1 MWSDVIITFMIA
13 FIVSYI
19 CVPISMKIAKQ
30 VGAID
35 LPNEARKK
43 HKIAM
48 PRLGGIAIIIGF
60 LVALVYVIATKVL
73 VEGNHELFTGN
84 LKILLTISLSMSIIA
99 FMGFLDDVYNLKSYI
114 KLAFQALAAVIV
126 IAGGIRIEQIGIPF
140 LQNSVEFSTTFSY
153 ILTFFW
159 IIGVTNAINLI
170 DGLDRTFFRHSP
182 YIIISA
188 YSNIY
193 NQFIT
198 YNLNIPNNCTC
209 RWYSRI
215 FTV

>member
-60 LVALVYVIATKVL
+60 LVALIYVIATKVL

-84 LKILLTISLSMSIIA
+84 LKILLTISLSMSLIA
-99 FMGFLDDVYNLKSYI
+99 LMGFLDDVYNLKSYI
-114 KLAFQALAAVIV
+114 KLAFQAMAAIIV
-126 IAGGIRIEQIGIPF
+126 IIGGIRIEEITLPF
-140 LQNSVEFSTTFSY
+140 LQNSVVFNTTFSY

-170 DGLDRTFFRHSP
+170 DGLDRTFIRYSS
-182 YIIISA
+182 YIIIIT

-193 NQFIT
+193 T
-198 YNLNIPNNCTC
+198 
-209 RWYSRI
+209 
-215 FTV
+215 

>member
-19 CVPISMKIAKQ
+19 CVPISMKIAKRI
-30 VGAID
+30 GAID

-126 IAGGIRIEQIGIPF
+126 IVGGIRIEQIGIPF

-170 DGLDRTFFRHSP
+170 DGLDRTFIRYSS
-182 YIIISA
+182 YIIIIT

-193 NQFIT
+193 T
-198 YNLNIPNNCTC
+198 
-209 RWYSRI
+209 
-215 FTV
+215 

>member
-19 CVPISMKIAKQ
+19 CVPISMKIAKK

-48 PRLGGIAIIIGF
+48 PRLGGIAIMIGF
-60 LVALVYVIATKVL
+60 LVALIYVIATKVL

-84 LKILLTISLSMSIIA
+84 LKILLTISLSMSLIA
-99 FMGFLDDVYNLKSYI
+99 LMGFLDDVYNLKSYV
-114 KLAFQALAAVIV
+114 KLAFQAMAAIIV
-126 IAGGIRIEQIGIPF
+126 IIGGIRIEEITLPF
-140 LQNSVEFSTTFSY
+140 LQNSVVFNTTFSY

-170 DGLDRTFFRHSP
+170 DGLDRTFIRYSS
-182 YIIISA
+182 YIIIIT

-193 NQFIT
+193 T
-198 YNLNIPNNCTC
+198 
-209 RWYSRI
+209 
-215 FTV
+215 

>member
-19 CVPISMKIAKQ
+19 CVPISMKIAKR

-114 KLAFQALAAVIV
+114 KLAFQAMAAIIV
-126 IAGGIRIEQIGIPF
+126 IIGGIRIEEITLPF
-140 LQNSVEFSTTFSY
+140 LQNSVVFNTTFSY

-170 DGLDRTFFRHSP
+170 DGLDRTFIRYSS
-182 YIIISA
+182 YIIIIT

-193 NQFIT
+193 T
-198 YNLNIPNNCTC
+198 
-209 RWYSRI
+209 
-215 FTV
+215 

>member
-19 CVPISMKIAKQ
+19 CVPISMKIAKK

-60 LVALVYVIATKVL
+60 LVALIYAIATKVL

-84 LKILLTISLSMSIIA
+84 LKILLTISLSMSLIA
-99 FMGFLDDVYNLKSYI
+99 LMGFLDDVYNLKSYV
-114 KLAFQALAAVIV
+114 KLAFQAMAAIIV
-126 IAGGIRIEQIGIPF
+126 IIGGIRIEEITLPF
-140 LQNSVEFSTTFSY
+140 LQNSVVFNTTFSY

-170 DGLDRTFFRHSP
+170 DGLDRTFIRYSS
-182 YIIISA
+182 YIIIIT

-193 NQFIT
+193 T
-198 YNLNIPNNCTC
+198 
-209 RWYSRI
+209 
-215 FTV
+215 

>member
-19 CVPISMKIAKQ
+19 CVPISMKIAKR

-84 LKILLTISLSMSIIA
+84 LK
-99 FMGFLDDVYNLKSYI
+99 SYI

-126 IAGGIRIEQIGIPF
+126 MAGGIRIEQIGIPF

-182 YIIISA
+182 YIISSP
-188 YSNIY
+188 YSNFH
-193 NQFIT
+193 NKLIT

-209 RWYSRI
+209 RRYSRI
-215 FTV
+215 FTI

>member
-19 CVPISMKIAKQ
+19 CVPISMKIAKR

-84 LKILLTISLSMSIIA
+84 LKILLTISLSMSLIA
-99 FMGFLDDVYNLKSYI
+99 LMGFLDDVYNLKSYV
-114 KLAFQALAAVIV
+114 KLAFQAMAAIIV
-126 IAGGIRIEQIGIPF
+126 IIGGIRIEEITLPF
-140 LQNSVEFSTTFSY
+140 LQNSVVFNTTFSY

-170 DGLDRTFFRHSP
+170 DGLDRTFIRHSS
-182 YIIISA
+182 YIIIIT

-193 NQFIT
+193 T
-198 YNLNIPNNCTC
+198 
-209 RWYSRI
+209 
-215 FTV
+215 

>member
-19 CVPISMKIAKQ
+19 CVPISMKIAKR

-84 LKILLTISLSMSIIA
+84 LKILLTISLSMSLIA
-99 FMGFLDDVYNLKSYI
+99 LMGFLDDVYNLKSYV
-114 KLAFQALAAVIV
+114 KLAFQAMAAIIV
-126 IAGGIRIEQIGIPF
+126 IIGGIRIEEITLPF
-140 LQNSVEFSTTFSY
+140 LQNSVVFNTTFSY

-170 DGLDRTFFRHSP
+170 DGLDRTFIRYSS
-182 YIIISA
+182 YIIIIT

-193 NQFIT
+193 T
-198 YNLNIPNNCTC
+198 
-209 RWYSRI
+209 
-215 FTV
+215 

>member
-60 LVALVYVIATKVL
+60 LVALIYAIATKVL

-84 LKILLTISLSMSIIA
+84 LKILLKISLSMSLIA
-99 FMGFLDDVYNLKSYI
+99 LMGFLDDVYNLKSYV
-114 KLAFQALAAVIV
+114 KLAFQAVAAIIIIV
-126 IAGGIRIEQIGIPF
+126 GGIRIEEISLPF
-140 LQNSVEFSTTFSY
+140 LQNSVVFTNTFSY

-170 DGLDRTFFRHSP
+170 DGLDRTFIRYCT
-182 YIIISA
+182 YIIIIT
-188 YSNIY
+188 YSNIHTKWFT
-193 NQFIT
+193 N
-198 YNLNIPNNCTC
+198 NINIFNNCSC
-209 RWYSRI
+209 RWYSWI
-215 FTV
+215 LTI

>member
-60 LVALVYVIATKVL
+60 LVALIYVIATKVL

-84 LKILLTISLSMSIIA
+84 LKILLTISLSMSLIA
-99 FMGFLDDVYNLKSYI
+99 LMGFLDDVYNLKSYV
-114 KLAFQALAAVIV
+114 KLAFQAMAAIIV
-126 IAGGIRIEQIGIPF
+126 IIGGIRIEEITLPF
-140 LQNSVEFSTTFSY
+140 LQNSVVFNTTFSY

-170 DGLDRTFFRHSP
+170 DGLDRTFIRYSS
-182 YIIISA
+182 YLIIIT

-193 NQFIT
+193 T
-198 YNLNIPNNCTC
+198 
-209 RWYSRI
+209 
-215 FTV
+215 

>member
-19 CVPISMKIAKQ
+19 CVPISMKIAKR

-84 LKILLTISLSMSIIA
+84 LKILLTISLSMSLIA
-99 FMGFLDDVYNLKSYI
+99 LMGFLDDVYNLKSYI
-114 KLAFQALAAVIV
+114 KLAFQAMAAIIV
-126 IAGGIRIEQIGIPF
+126 IIGGIRIEEITLPF
-140 LQNSVEFSTTFSY
+140 LQNSVVFNTTFSY

-170 DGLDRTFFRHSP
+170 DGLDRTFIRYSS
-182 YIIISA
+182 YIIIIT

-193 NQFIT
+193 T
-198 YNLNIPNNCTC
+198 
-209 RWYSRI
+209 
-215 FTV
+215 

>member
-19 CVPISMKIAKQ
+19 CVPISMKIAKK

-60 LVALVYVIATKVL
+60 LVALIYVIATKVL

-84 LKILLTISLSMSIIA
+84 LKILLTISLSMSLIA
-99 FMGFLDDVYNLKSYI
+99 LMGFLDDVYNLKSYV
-114 KLAFQALAAVIV
+114 KLAFQAMAAIIV
-126 IAGGIRIEQIGIPF
+126 IIGGIRIEEITLPF
-140 LQNSVEFSTTFSY
+140 LQNSVVFNTTFSY

-170 DGLDRTFFRHSP
+170 DGLDRTFIRYSS
-182 YIIISA
+182 YIII
-188 YSNIY
+188 
-193 NQFIT
+193 IT
-198 YNLNIPNNCTC
+198 YSSIYT
-209 RWYSRI
+209 
-215 FTV
+215 

>member
-19 CVPISMKIAKQ
+19 CVPISMKIAKK

-60 LVALVYVIATKVL
+60 LVALIYVIATKVL

-84 LKILLTISLSMSIIA
+84 LKILLTISLSMSLIA
-99 FMGFLDDVYNLKSYI
+99 LMGFLDDVYNLKSYI
-114 KLAFQALAAVIV
+114 KLAFQAMAAIIV
-126 IAGGIRIEQIGIPF
+126 IIGGIRIEEITLPF
-140 LQNSVEFSTTFSY
+140 LQNSVVFNTTFSY

-170 DGLDRTFFRHSP
+170 DGLDRTFIRYSS
-182 YIIISA
+182 YIIIIT

-193 NQFIT
+193 T
-198 YNLNIPNNCTC
+198 
-209 RWYSRI
+209 
-215 FTV
+215 

>member
-19 CVPISMKIAKQ
+19 CVPISMKIAKR

-182 YIIISA
+182 YIISSP
-188 YSNIY
+188 YSNFH
-193 NQFIT
+193 NKLIT
-198 YNLNIPNNCTC
+198 YNLNISNNCTC
-209 RWYSRI
+209 RRYSRI
-215 FTV
+215 FTI

>member
-60 LVALVYVIATKVL
+60 LVALIYAIATKVL

-84 LKILLTISLSMSIIA
+84 LKILLTISLSMSLIA
-99 FMGFLDDVYNLKSYI
+99 LMGFLDDVYNLKSYV
-114 KLAFQALAAVIV
+114 KLAFQAMAAIIV
-126 IAGGIRIEQIGIPF
+126 IIGGIRIEEITLPF
-140 LQNSVEFSTTFSY
+140 LQNSVVFNNTFSY

-170 DGLDRTFFRHSP
+170 DGLDRTFIRYSS
-182 YIIISA
+182 YIIIIT

-193 NQFIT
+193 T
-198 YNLNIPNNCTC
+198 
-209 RWYSRI
+209 
-215 FTV
+215 

>member
-19 CVPISMKIAKQ
+19 CVPISMKIAKK

-60 LVALVYVIATKVL
+60 LVALIYAIATKVL

-84 LKILLTISLSMSIIA
+84 LKILLIISLSMSLIA
-99 FMGFLDDVYNLKSYI
+99 LMGFLDDVYNLKSYI
-114 KLAFQALAAVIV
+114 KLAFQAMAAIIV
-126 IAGGIRIEQIGIPF
+126 IIGGIRIEEITLPF
-140 LQNSVEFSTTFSY
+140 LQNSVVFNTTFSY

-170 DGLDRTFFRHSP
+170 DGLDRTFIRYSS
-182 YIIISA
+182 YIIIIT

-193 NQFIT
+193 T
-198 YNLNIPNNCTC
+198 
-209 RWYSRI
+209 
-215 FTV
+215 

>member
-60 LVALVYVIATKVL
+60 LVALIYVIATKVL

-84 LKILLTISLSMSIIA
+84 LKILLTISLSMSLIA
-99 FMGFLDDVYNLKSYI
+99 LMGFLDDVYNLKSYV
-114 KLAFQALAAVIV
+114 KLAFQAMAAIIV
-126 IAGGIRIEQIGIPF
+126 IIGGIRIEEITLPF
-140 LQNSVEFSTTFSY
+140 LQNSVVFNTTFSY

-170 DGLDRTFFRHSP
+170 DGLDRTFIRYSS
-182 YIIISA
+182 YIIIIT

-193 NQFIT
+193 T
-198 YNLNIPNNCTC
+198 
-209 RWYSRI
+209 
-215 FTV
+215 

>member
-60 LVALVYVIATKVL
+60 LVALIYAIATKVL

-84 LKILLTISLSMSIIA
+84 LKILLTISLSMSLIA
-99 FMGFLDDVYNLKSYI
+99 LMGFLDDVYNLKSYI
-114 KLAFQALAAVIV
+114 KLAFQAMAAIIV
-126 IAGGIRIEQIGIPF
+126 IIGGIRIEEITLPF
-140 LQNSVEFSTTFSY
+140 LQNSVVFNTTFSY

-170 DGLDRTFFRHSP
+170 DGLDRTFIRYSS
-182 YIIISA
+182 YIIIIT

-193 NQFIT
+193 T
-198 YNLNIPNNCTC
+198 
-209 RWYSRI
+209 
-215 FTV
+215 

>member
-60 LVALVYVIATKVL
+60 LVALIYAIATKVL

-84 LKILLTISLSMSIIA
+84 LKILLTISLSMSLIA
-99 FMGFLDDVYNLKSYI
+99 LMGFLDDVYNLKSYV
-114 KLAFQALAAVIV
+114 KLAFQAMAAIIV
-126 IAGGIRIEQIGIPF
+126 IIGGIRIEEITLPF
-140 LQNSVEFSTTFSY
+140 LQNSVVFNTTFSY

-170 DGLDRTFFRHSP
+170 DGLDRTFIRYSS
-182 YIIISA
+182 YLIIIT

-193 NQFIT
+193 T
-198 YNLNIPNNCTC
+198 
-209 RWYSRI
+209 
-215 FTV
+215 

>member
-84 LKILLTISLSMSIIA
+84 LKILLTISLSMSLIA
-99 FMGFLDDVYNLKSYI
+99 LMGFLDDVYNLKSYI
-114 KLAFQALAAVIV
+114 KLAFQAMAAIIV
-126 IAGGIRIEQIGIPF
+126 IIGGIRIEEITLPF
-140 LQNSVEFSTTFSY
+140 LQNSVVFNTTFSY

-170 DGLDRTFFRHSP
+170 DGLDRTFIRYSS
-182 YIIISA
+182 YIIIIT

-193 NQFIT
+193 T
-198 YNLNIPNNCTC
+198 
-209 RWYSRI
+209 
-215 FTV
+215 

>member
-19 CVPISMKIAKQ
+19 CVPISMKIAKK

-60 LVALVYVIATKVL
+60 LVALIYAIATKVL

-84 LKILLTISLSMSIIA
+84 LKILLTISLSMSLIA
-99 FMGFLDDVYNLKSYI
+99 LMGFLDDVYNLKSYV
-114 KLAFQALAAVIV
+114 KLAFQAMAAIIV
-126 IAGGIRIEQIGIPF
+126 IIGGIRIEEITLPF
-140 LQNSVEFSTTFSY
+140 LQNSVVFNTTFSY

-170 DGLDRTFFRHSP
+170 DGLDRTFIRYSS
-182 YIIISA
+182 YLIIIT

-193 NQFIT
+193 T
-198 YNLNIPNNCTC
+198 
-209 RWYSRI
+209 
-215 FTV
+215 

>member
-19 CVPISMKIAKQ
+19 CVPISMKIAKK

-60 LVALVYVIATKVL
+60 LVALIYAIATKVL

-84 LKILLTISLSMSIIA
+84 LKILLTISLSMSLIA
-99 FMGFLDDVYNLKSYI
+99 LMGFLDDVYNLKSYI
-114 KLAFQALAAVIV
+114 KLAFQAMAAIIV
-126 IAGGIRIEQIGIPF
+126 IIGGIRIEEITLPF
-140 LQNSVEFSTTFSY
+140 LQNSVVFNTTFSY

-170 DGLDRTFFRHSP
+170 DGLDRTFIRYSS
-182 YIIISA
+182 YIIIIT

-193 NQFIT
+193 T
-198 YNLNIPNNCTC
+198 
-209 RWYSRI
+209 
-215 FTV
+215 

>member
-19 CVPISMKIAKQ
+19 CVPISMKIAKK

-60 LVALVYVIATKVL
+60 LVALIYVIATKVL

-84 LKILLTISLSMSIIA
+84 LKILLTISLSMSLIA
-99 FMGFLDDVYNLKSYI
+99 LMGFLDDVYNLKSYV
-114 KLAFQALAAVIV
+114 KLAFQAMAAIIV
-126 IAGGIRIEQIGIPF
+126 IIGGIRIEEITLPF
-140 LQNSVEFSTTFSY
+140 LQNSVVFNTTFSY

-170 DGLDRTFFRHSP
+170 DGLDRTFIRYSS
-182 YIIISA
+182 YIIIIT

-193 NQFIT
+193 T
-198 YNLNIPNNCTC
+198 
-209 RWYSRI
+209 
-215 FTV
+215 